1 MRFTFTLDEED
12 LTYFRRLLRDA
23 RSYAKDRDQSEII
36 AAVRELIG
44 DVRKARRIPAFMEE
58 ALITL
63 RALTDMV
70 DDKDFNLPRA
80 PAGRIVAALAYFAH
94 PEDLIPDDIPGVGF
108 LDDAI
113 MVRLVEQEFEPEL
126 WGYKKFSKFRDT
138 SEQRSWTKVARD
150 RTAPKLP
157 LKRKEILQ
165 EIERRRKRGG
175 RFHLW

>member
-12 LTYFRRLLRDA
+12 LAYFKRLLRDA
-23 RSYAKDRDQSEII
+23 RSYAKDREESEIV
-36 AAVRELIG
+36 AAVRELVA
-44 DVRKARRIPAFMEE
+44 DVRKARRIPQFMKD
-58 ALITL
+58 ALTTL
-63 RALTDMV
+63 RALTDIV
-70 DDKDFNLPRA
+70 DDKDFNLPRG

-126 WGYKKFSKFRDT
+126 WGYKKFCKFRDT
-138 SEQRSWTKVARD
+138 SEQRSWTKVARQ

-165 EIERRRKRGG
+165 EVERRRKRGG
-175 RFHLW
+175 GFRLW